1 MALTDGNTRGRTAW
15 TNTRTN
21 MTKKTRHTLTW
32 NEPQRAED
40 SRTKTSNTWW
50 FQWDKTVRL
59 LVRCTHTLTVT
70 HTRMMMSQSRN
81 HDVLFEAINLPGD
94 TRLEEAHSWRRH
106 SEVNQVCLH
115 ANKHLCL
122 QSHLHN
128 NEYLWQNAAGF
139 DVMTVKGEIS
149 PRYCKS
155 HLLFNHVLFW
165 FWCFFFFTC
174 FSLSSSIRLTLF
186 ISLNYIQKKGGNML
200 LHFWRIL
207 LL

>member
-1 MALTDGNTRGRTAW
+1 MLVSIVLLCLCANLYFHEVKWRQRRGRGGRRRRRRDDMALTDGNTRGRTAW
-15 TNTRTN
+15 MNTRTN

-94 TRLEEAHSWRRH
+94 TRLEEAHSWRR
-106 SEVNQVCLH
+106 LT
-115 ANKHLCL
+115 
-122 QSHLHN
+122 
-128 NEYLWQNAAGF
+128 AG
-139 DVMTVKGEIS
+139 GG
-149 PRYCKS
+149 
-155 HLLFNHVLFW
+155 
-165 FWCFFFFTC
+165 
-174 FSLSSSIRLTLF
+174 TL
-186 ISLNYIQKKGGNML
+186 
-200 LHFWRIL
+200 R
-207 LL
+207 